1 MIVRIHNPHNLRS
14 DVVVDLRKQI
24 LQDMGIDVW
33 LLRSNTEAADPVTI
47 DQTATVNDAD
57 SNSDTNSDTNAD
69 TDAWRALQNRV
80 QSCQLCSLSKSRTQT
95 VFGSGNTQANLL
107 LIGEAP
113 GAEEDRQGLP
123 FVGKSGKLLDAMMFA
138 IGLQRDQV
146 YICNVL
152 KCRPPDNH
160 NPQPAE
166 IECCASYLQMQIELI
181 KPKVILALGR
191 FAAHSLLQT
200 DIPIYKMRESNNTLP
215 DSEIPVVVTCHPAS
229 LLRSPEQKAQSWQ
242 DLCRV
247 RKLLETVV
255 EA

>member
-1 MIVRIHNPHNLRS
+1 MTARIRNLLSRRS
-14 DVVVDLRKQI
+14 DAVVDLRKQV

-33 LLRSNTEAADPVTI
+33 QLRSNAEAAEPVSN
-47 DQTATVNDAD
+47 DQPASSNDM
-57 SNSDTNSDTNAD
+57 NAD
-69 TDAWRALQNRV
+69 TWAALQNKV
-80 QSCQLCSLSKSRTQT
+80 QDCQLCSLSKSRTQT
-95 VFGSGNTQANLL
+95 VFGSGNTQADLL

-113 GAEEDRQGLP
+113 GAEEDRQGQP
-123 FVGKSGKLLDAMMFA
+123 FVGKAGKLLDAMMFA

-152 KCRPPDNH
+152 KCRPPNNR

-166 IECCASYLQMQIELI
+166 VDSCSSFLQSQLELI

-191 FAAHSLLQT
+191 FAAHSLLHT
-200 DIPIYKMRESNNTLP
+200 DIPIYKMRENSNLLP
-215 DSEIPVVVTCHPAS
+215 GSEIPVVVTYHPAS

-247 RKLLETVV
+247 SKMLETV
-255 EA
+255 AGD